1 MGPDELDDLLATI
14 RAESEEESKEK
25 GGALTLYEGTRE
37 TDLVSE
43 SIDERILRLLGLE
56 EVFDMDY
63 ATYLS
68 LLKEKLVAARMVN
81 ASLPGDENELLTD
94 EFRRVKRKVGR
105 FRIVRK
111 KISSEDIGTTGKV
124 LVSPDKFFLV
134 SKAVIPSTSEGDGE
148 EVSSDIINKL
158 DELIDIIKNDNK
170 LELKKQ
176 EDERK
181 NKQNKR
187 RQDIENR
194 LESIS
199 KPVQRLMKTVVA
211 PFQSIL
217 GRIFKFLKFTI
228 LGYAF
233 NRFVTFFSN
242 PKNQKKIEAIGR
254 FLKDW
259 WPSLL
264 GVAALFFTPLGV
276 LVKGVISLMRF
287 AIPALLK
294 IVKRNPYTALALAGV
309 TGIGLISKLLPKSE
323 ESTVESGDIKG
334 IENFKDT
341 GKLPDV
347 VTKFD
352 QGGIVNNQI
361 LKYNQGGE
369 IVNNN
374 TQNLTRSMSGLR
386 DSDGKI
392 TKSSGLDITGAGPDT
407 QLIAAKVGEAV
418 LPPETVQMLG
428 GPESVMSIIR
438 ASGATGIPEY
448 ANGIQLANQG
458 GIVGGLR
465 FPRTGRVMA
474 PSGSTG
480 GRYVRDGGTVTNQI
494 FKYNQGGMIGGLR
507 LPRTGRVM
515 APLSSQGGTY
525 DRDGGTV
532 QKFLGMTVPGSFRR
546 TGYTSEDIKRYNRV
560 SPNNYLEQF
569 EAGLKPG
576 VYSPDFYQYAE
587 KMGINTE
594 GAHRIKRKTKPS
606 STSILNTGS
615 NNTRLNKAIE
625 DASQIGDM
633 TGTQGL
639 MRKASGTALKLQ
651 DRYDTLRGVM
661 RQGGISGADESMNLY
676 GKPML
681 GPQSRVSP
689 PSAPQ
694 TMSKMQTIVLPPT
707 TMQAKKPPNQGS
719 AATELP
725 SFNISRDR
733 DRSSNVLD
741 YLGIG

>member
-105 FRIVRK
+105 FKIVRK
-111 KISSEDIGTTGKV
+111 KISSDDIGTTGKV

-148 EVSSDIINKL
+148 ESSSDIIKKL
-158 DELIDIIKNDNK
+158 DELIDAIKNDNK

-181 NKQNKR
+181 NKQNKK
-187 RQDIENR
+187 RQDAENR

-233 NRFVTFFSN
+233 NRLVTFFSN

-294 IVKRNPYTALALAGV
+294 IVKRNPYTALAIAGV
-309 TGIGLISKLLPKSE
+309 SGIGLISKLLPKSE

-361 LKYNQGGE
+361 LKYNQGGG
-369 IVNNN
+369 IVKNNI
-374 TQNLTRSMSGLR
+374 QNLTRSMSGLR

-392 TKSSGLDITGAGPDT
+392 TKSSGLDITGAGSDT

-428 GPESVMSIIR
+428 GPESVMAMIR

-594 GAHRIKRKTKPS
+594 GAHRVKPKPL

-661 RQGGISGADESMNLY
+661 RQGGISGADETMNLY

-689 PSAPQ
+689 VDMPQ

-725 SFNISRDR
+725 SFNIARA
-733 DRSSNVLD
+733 RSSNHVLE

>member
-105 FRIVRK
+105 FKIVRK
-111 KISSEDIGTTGKV
+111 KISSDDIGTTGKV

-148 EVSSDIINKL
+148 ESSSDIIKKL
-158 DELIDIIKNDNK
+158 DELIDVIKNDNK

-181 NKQNKR
+181 NKQNKK
-187 RQDIENR
+187 RQDAENR

-217 GRIFKFLKFTI
+217 GRIFKFLQFTI

-233 NRFVTFFSN
+233 NRLVTFFSN

-309 TGIGLISKLLPKSE
+309 SGIGLISKLLPKSE

-341 GKLPDV
+341 GKLPDI

-361 LKYNQGGE
+361 LKYNQGGG
-369 IVNNN
+369 IVKNN
-374 TQNLTRSMSGLR
+374 TQNLIRSMSGLR
-386 DSDGKI
+386 DSDGRI
-392 TKSSGLDITGAGPDT
+392 TKSSGLDITGAGSDT
-407 QLIAAKVGEAV
+407 QLIAAKPGEIV
-418 LPPETVQMLG
+418 LPKKTVKKHGSDYFMD
-428 GPESVMSIIR
+428 MIR
-438 ASGATGIPEY
+438 SSGATGIPEY

-458 GIVGGLR
+458 GISTR
-465 FPRTGRVMA
+465 RTET
-474 PSGSTG
+474 SKNWKS
-480 GRYVRDGGTVTNQI
+480 YGTFWKHRWKICAGWWNLTNQI

-515 APLSSQGGTY
+515 APLSS
-525 DRDGGTV
+525 
-532 QKFLGMTVPGSFRR
+532 PG
-546 TGYTSEDIKRYNRV
+546 
-560 SPNNYLEQF
+560 L
-569 EAGLKPG
+569 
-576 VYSPDFYQYAE
+576 
-587 KMGINTE
+587 
-594 GAHRIKRKTKPS
+594 
-606 STSILNTGS
+606 
-615 NNTRLNKAIE
+615 
-625 DASQIGDM
+625 
-633 TGTQGL
+633 
-639 MRKASGTALKLQ
+639 
-651 DRYDTLRGVM
+651 
-661 RQGGISGADESMNLY
+661 
-676 GKPML
+676 
-681 GPQSRVSP
+681 QSRWWNCTEVSW
-689 PSAPQ
+689 
-694 TMSKMQTIVLPPT
+694 
-707 TMQAKKPPNQGS
+707 N
-719 AATELP
+719 
-725 SFNISRDR
+725 D
-733 DRSSNVLD
+733 SSW
-741 YLGIG
+741 IF

>member
-68 LLKEKLVAARMVN
+68 LLKEKLLAARMVN

-105 FRIVRK
+105 FKIVRK
-111 KISSEDIGTTGKV
+111 KISSDDIGTSGKV

-148 EVSSDIINKL
+148 ESSSDIIKKL
-158 DELIDIIKNDNK
+158 DELIDAIKNDNK

-181 NKQNKR
+181 NKQNKK
-187 RQDIENR
+187 RQDAENR

-217 GRIFKFLKFTI
+217 GRIIKFLQFTI
-228 LGYAF
+228 LGYAL
-233 NRFVTFFSN
+233 NRFVEFFSN

-294 IVKRNPYTALALAGV
+294 IVKRNPYTALAIAGV
-309 TGIGLISKLLPKSE
+309 SGIGLISKLLPKSE

-341 GKLPDV
+341 GELPDV
-347 VTKFD
+347 VTKFN

-361 LKYNQGGE
+361 LKYNQGGMVPVMLTKGE
-369 IVNNN
+369 YVVPPNQAQNIGASTLYAINNVKN
-374 TQNLTRSMSGLR
+374 YNQGGLIPGR
-386 DSDGKI
+386 
-392 TKSSGLDITGAGPDT
+392 GPNVDTVRT
-407 QLIAAKVGEAV
+407 QLREGSFVIKRPAV
-418 LPPETVQMLG
+418 DALG
-428 GPESVMSIIR
+428 SNNIHNFVSN
-438 ASGATGIPEY
+438 Y
-448 ANGIQLANQG
+448 NQG
-458 GIVGGLR
+458 GIIGGLR
-465 FPRTGRVMA
+465 LPGTQRIVT

-480 GRYVRDGGTVTNQI
+480 GRYMRDGGTVTNRI
-494 FKYNQGGMIGGLR
+494 FKYNQGGMVGGLR

-594 GAHRIKRKTKPS
+594 GAHRVKPKPS

-639 MRKASGTALKLQ
+639 MRKASGTALQ
-651 DRYDTLRGVM
+651 MQGRYDTLRDVM
-661 RQGGISGADESMNLY
+661 RQGGISGADETMNLY

-689 PSAPQ
+689 VDMPQ

-725 SFNISRDR
+725 SFNISRA
-733 DRSSNVLD
+733 RSSNHVLE

>member
-105 FRIVRK
+105 FKIVRK

-148 EVSSDIINKL
+148 ESSSDIIKKL
-158 DELIDIIKNDNK
+158 DELIDAIKNDNK

-181 NKQNKR
+181 NKQNKK
-187 RQDIENR
+187 RQDAENR

-217 GRIFKFLKFTI
+217 GRIFKFLQFTI

-233 NRFVTFFSN
+233 NRLVTFFSN

-309 TGIGLISKLLPKSE
+309 SGIGLISNLLPKSE

-341 GKLPDV
+341 GELPDI
-347 VTKFD
+347 VTKFN

-361 LKYNQGGE
+361 LKYDQGGE
-369 IVNNN
+369 IVKNNI
-374 TQNLTRSMSGLR
+374 QNLTRSMSGLR

-407 QLIAAKVGEAV
+407 QLIAAKPGEIV
-418 LPPETVQMLG
+418 LPDKTVQKYGSDYFMD
-428 GPESVMSIIR
+428 MIR
-438 ASGATGIPEY
+438 SSGATGIPEY

-465 FPRTGRVMA
+465 
-474 PSGSTG
+474 
-480 GRYVRDGGTVTNQI
+480 
-494 FKYNQGGMIGGLR
+494 

-515 APLSSQGGTY
+515 APKSSPGGTY
-525 DRDGGTV
+525 NQDGGTV
-532 QKFLGMTVPGSFRR
+532 QKFLGITVPGSYRR
-546 TGYTSEDIKRYNRV
+546 TGYTPTDIGRYNRL
-560 SPNNYLEQF
+560 SKNNYLEEF
-569 EAGLKPG
+569 EAGLRPET
-576 VYSPDFYQYAE
+576 YSPDFYQYAE

-594 GAHRIKRKTKPS
+594 GAHRVRKKQKPS

-625 DASQIGDM
+625 SANQIGDM

-639 MRKASGTALKLQ
+639 MRKASGTALQMQ
-651 DRYDTLRGVM
+651 DRYDTLRDVM
-661 RQGGISGADESMNLY
+661 RRGGISGADETMNLY

-689 PSAPQ
+689 VDMPQ

-707 TMQAKKPPNQGS
+707 TMQAKKSPNQGS

-725 SFNISRDR
+725 SFSISRD
-733 DRSSNVLD
+733 SSSMVSN